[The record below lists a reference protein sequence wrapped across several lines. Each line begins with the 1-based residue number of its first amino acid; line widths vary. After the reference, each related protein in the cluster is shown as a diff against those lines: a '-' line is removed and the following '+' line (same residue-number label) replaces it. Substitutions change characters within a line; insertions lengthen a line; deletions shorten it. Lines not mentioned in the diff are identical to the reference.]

1 MVDGDLNI
9 GVIIGI
15 VIALLVVVLAVILVI
30 IYCFV
35 KVRRDEKGGVNV
47 HNVEAP
53 PSRADSSWSTKASS
67 NYSASNTSQ
76 AQQHHD
82 RDSSQEISSISSNDS
97 VFGYN
102 NVTYNPNGG
111 DAKDRGKKVAYHKK
125 HVYFNEGF
133 ESTTADSSTERIKY
147 KKNEPRNGSLSRESR
162 TGSKRRSRERNSVS
176 DKPDKSDNVDATK
189 SRGSGDRSSRP
200 QDKQSSNGSL
210 PRSSSGGHR
219 SSGRSR
225 SRSSGR
231 RSQSGGRP
239 GSHGRRSH
247 YARSASSD
255 GSSRNPKS
263 SLPDDQRPSIS
274 SMYKNKAFRDDDDR
288 SPSPDLERA
297 VSSHPES
304 QV

>member
-1 MVDGDLNI
+1 MAEGDLNI

-15 VIALLVVVLAVILVI
+15 VIALLVVVFAVILVI

-35 KVRRDEKGGVNV
+35 KVRRDEKAG
-47 HNVEAP
+47 HNIEA

-67 NYSASNTSQ
+67 NYSASNASQ
-76 AQQHHD
+76 AQHHD
-82 RDSSQEISSISSNDS
+82 KDSSQDITSISSNDS

-111 DAKDRGKKVAYHKK
+111 ERGKKVAYHKK

-147 KKNEPRNGSLSRESR
+147 KKNEPRNGSISRESR

-176 DKPDKSDNVDATK
+176 DKPDRSDSVDTSK

-200 QDKQSSNGSL
+200 QDRPSSNGSL
-210 PRSSSGGHR
+210 PRASSGGHR

-239 GSHGRRSH
+239 RSHGRRSH

-263 SLPDDQRPSIS
+263 SLPDEQRPSIS